1 MLSKN
6 KQKYIQS
13 LQRKKIRQKD
23 GVFVV
28 EGRKAIQSILDSA
41 LQITEMFAINTDADF
56 LKQYDRQITRITEPE
71 LKTISTYNS
80 PDDGLAIV
88 QIPILQLNLNDI
100 KDDLVLFLDRVND
113 PGNLGTII
121 RLADWFGVKHIL
133 MNKGTTDPFQNKC
146 IQSTMGA
153 IANVS
158 LYQVEHDVL
167 IEAQKENIPIF
178 ATKMEGDNV
187 LVSDL
192 PNHGILIM
200 GNEAN
205 GISDEIFELS
215 THFLS
220 IPKHESSIS
229 ESLNVAMSCGI
240 ILSHFRK

>member
-13 LQRKKIRQKD
+13 LQRKKIRQKE

-28 EGRKAIQSILDSA
+28 EGRKAIQSILDST
-41 LQITEMFAINTDADF
+41 LQIAEMFAIETDAVF
-56 LKQYDRQITRITEPE
+56 LKQFDGQITQITETE
-71 LKTISTYNS
+71 LKSVSTYNS

-88 QIPILQLNLNDI
+88 QIPALQLNLSDV
-100 KDDLVLFLDRVND
+100 KDELVLFLDRIND

-121 RLADWFGVKHIL
+121 RLADWFGVQHIL
-133 MNKGTTDPFQNKC
+133 INKGTTDPFQNKC
-146 IQSTMGA
+146 VQSTMGA
-153 IANVS
+153 IANVR
-158 LYQVEHDVL
+158 LYEVGFSILE
-167 IEAQKENIPIF
+167 EAQQKNIPIL

-192 PNHGILIM
+192 PKHGILVM

-220 IPKHESSIS
+220 IPRHENSIS

-240 ILSHFRK
+240 ILSHFKK